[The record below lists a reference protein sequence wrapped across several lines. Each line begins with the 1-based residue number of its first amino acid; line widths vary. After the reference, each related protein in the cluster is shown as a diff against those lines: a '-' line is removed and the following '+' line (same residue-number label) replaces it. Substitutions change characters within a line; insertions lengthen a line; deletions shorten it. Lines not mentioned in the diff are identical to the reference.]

1 MDAVEKARV
10 KTVDRFTRP
19 SRHGV
24 RALRRL
30 PQVRS
35 ARMAST
41 ISSRIFGWVTI
52 VASESTNAHV
62 SEPVPSHTAAKLR
75 CHGRGVGIRTGTLA
89 APPHEE
95 PGAPPQI
102 GEAGHRIAPTEDS
115 VSLAPAHRS
124 PPGPQGELPAAPV
137 VQRRLEVA
145 PQADPP
151 HARVLLHRP
160 ARR

>member
-19 SRHGV
+19 SRNGV

-41 ISSRIFGWVTI
+41 ISSKTFGWITI
-52 VASESTNAHV
+52 VASESTINAHV
-62 SEPVPSHTAAKLR
+62 SEWVPLHTAAKLR
-75 CHGRGVGIRTGTLA
+75 RHGRGVGIRTGTLA
-89 APPHEE
+89 APSHEE

-102 GEAGHRIAPTEDS
+102 GKEGYRIAPTEDS

-124 PPGPQGELPAAPV
+124 PPV
-137 VQRRLEVA
+137 
-145 PQADPP
+145 
-151 HARVLLHRP
+151 
-160 ARR
+160 